1 MVTCRLTQSPTED
14 LFQGVQ
20 CILMHSRESIASD
33 DVYMPYSLADE
44 VTGAL

>member
-1 MVTCRLTQSPTED
+1 
-14 LFQGVQ
+14 
-20 CILMHSRESIASD
+20 MHFNAFSESIASD